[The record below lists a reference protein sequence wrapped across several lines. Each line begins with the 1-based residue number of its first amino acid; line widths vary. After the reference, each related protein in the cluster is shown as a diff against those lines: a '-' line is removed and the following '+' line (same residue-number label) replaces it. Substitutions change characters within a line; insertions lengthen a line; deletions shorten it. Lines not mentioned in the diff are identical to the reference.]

1 MTPAH
6 SLMDLVDAGFLSPAM
21 GTFLRILVEQRFN
34 ILIGG
39 GAGAGRTT
47 LLNALRPLI
56 GSGERAAFLEEA
68 EATRERLK
76 AAVSSPCDRLVVD
89 ELRGPEA
96 LDLLGAMEAGCACLA
111 VIHSRTAR
119 DSAVGL
125 ERMALNADL
134 EGRALAV
141 RRRIGANLH
150 FLVQVGRFSDGS
162 RRVTNITEVEGL
174 SGETLILLDIFVFE
188 KLRLD
193 ADGRLHGRFRATGLR
208 PRAYVRLMSSG
219 IRLPREFFED
229 VQEVV

>member
-1 MTPAH
+1 MPPER
-6 SLMDLVDAGFLSPAM
+6 SPVDLAEGGFMSPNM
-21 GTFLRILVEQRFN
+21 GAFLGTLVEQRFN

-56 GSGERAAFLEEA
+56 GPGERVAFLDREEGM
-68 EATRERLK
+68 RERLRE
-76 AAVSSPCDRLVVD
+76 ATASPCDRLVVD
-89 ELRGPEA
+89 EIRGPEA

-134 EGRALAV
+134 EGRALAI
-141 RRRIGANLH
+141 RHRIGSNLH

-162 RRVTNITEVEGL
+162 RRVTNITEISGV

-188 KLRLD
+188 KRGLD
-193 ADGRLHGRFRATGLR
+193 PDGRVRGRFRATGLR
-208 PRAYVRLMSSG
+208 PRAYARLVASG
-219 IRLPREFFED
+219 IGLPRDFFED
-229 VQEVV
+229 VQEV